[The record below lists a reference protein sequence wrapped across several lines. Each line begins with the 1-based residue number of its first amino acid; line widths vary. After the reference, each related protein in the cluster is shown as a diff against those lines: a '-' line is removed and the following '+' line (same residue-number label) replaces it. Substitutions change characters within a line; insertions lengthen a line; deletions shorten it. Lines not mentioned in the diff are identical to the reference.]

1 MADCY
6 GGMLLKAHHGNGL
19 PDDVRTAHNNDV
31 FPGQVQAD
39 LFHHDHNP
47 VRGAWLES
55 WLADHKATDIVR
67 VKSVDIFV
75 RRDGFKNLFS
85 VYMLGKRQLY
95 KYAVYLTVCVQLRN
109 Q

>member
-6 GGMLLKAHHGNGL
+6 GGMLLKAHHGNRL
-19 PDDVRTAHNNDV
+19 ADDVRTADHNYV
-31 FPGQVQAD
+31 FPGQIQAD

-55 WLADHKATDIVR
+55 GLADHKATDIVG
-67 VKSVDIFV
+67 VKSVHILV
-75 RRDGFKNLFS
+75 RRDGFENLFG

-95 KYAVYLTVCVQLRN
+95 KYAVNLAVCIK
-109 Q
+109 